1 MNDLDDTRA
10 PTGPPAA
17 RPRESAT
24 HFFGIRHHGPGCARS
39 LLRAFDELRPDCV
52 LVEGP
57 PEADALLAFVRDE
70 AMVPPVA
77 LLGYCPDE
85 PKLAVYHPFAAFSP
99 EWQALRWAAAHGAPA
114 RFIDL
119 PLTHELAFEKARRDA
134 REAEAQAAAPVSAE
148 AEADRVGEPDSAAA
162 RAEPAAD
169 PFEHRDPLTWLAH
182 AAGYDDG
189 ESGPLDGAQS
199 GRYLDQFERREG
211 LWRIRRRTLVWES
224 NFVRPGLPEIWRGN
238 LPRHLPKRDA
248 DDMLYR
254 IRRELG
260 IAPDFGGEAG

>member
-1 MNDLDDTRA
+1 MTAGARAAGPDD
-10 PTGPPAA
+10 
-17 RPRESAT
+17 SADYRVSDRMQ
-24 HFFGIRHHGPGCARS
+24 IR
-39 LLRAFDELRPDCV
+39 D
-52 LVEGP
+52 
-57 PEADALLAFVRDE
+57 
-70 AMVPPVA
+70 
-77 LLGYCPDE
+77 
-85 PKLAVYHPFAAFSP
+85 AVYAWCRAV
-99 EWQALRWAAAHGAPA
+99 
-114 RFIDL
+114 D
-119 PLTHELAFEKARRDA
+119 RRDWSA
-134 REAEAQAAAPVSAE
+134 VRRVFHEDGYDDHGSYQGDVDGLVSYLRQRHSAVQQSQHHVGNILIEFSGEHSALAESYVVAYWRMTPASREA
-148 AEADRVGEPDSAAA
+148 RV
-162 RAEPAAD
+162 
-169 PFEHRDPLTWLAH
+169 LAL
-182 AAGYDDG
+182 GYDDG